1 MLLNRIFIQLFLLF
15 SLTAFSQSQYKLV
28 EGVKSDKI
36 RFQLVNNV
44 IIIPVN
50 VNGVDLKF
58 LLDTGVNKSIIFNF
72 LKDSDSLKIL
82 NAKKIKLKGLGDG
95 EYVEAVRSSH
105 NTFTIGNAINKNQV
119 FFTIYDSNLNFGP
132 KLGLPIDG
140 IIGYDLFKD
149 FIVEVNYSNQY
160 IRLFDPFKYK
170 YKRCAKCDVVNMSL
184 FGNKPYIQGKV
195 EQDSKELPVKLLID
209 SGSSDALWLFEN
221 KEKGLRINTSFFNDF
236 LGAGLSG
243 SVYGKRS
250 KIKKFSIGK
259 FTFDNPKVAYPDSLL
274 VKTLTSRHDRDGSIG
289 GEVLKRFNC
298 IIDYQNAKITLK
310 KNSLK
315 KLPFNYNKSGLQVE
329 NDGVRLIKEIDVN
342 SSGGSL
348 SVVNGN
354 IVRVEAVVG
363 PSEKYIVKPSYS
375 IKIIREGSP
384 GDLAGLRIND
394 VIIYINGR
402 STHDM
407 TLKELVS
414 YFYKKAGT
422 KLEIKV
428 LRYGFERVFNFE
440 LKSPI
445 E

>member
-1 MLLNRIFIQLFLLF
+1 MNRIFLLF
-15 SLTAFSQSQYKLV
+15 SFAAFSQSQYRLV

-36 RFQLVNNV
+36 RFQLVSNV
-44 IIIPVN
+44 IVIPVN
-50 VNGVDLKF
+50 VNGIELKF
-58 LLDTGVNKSIIFNF
+58 LLDTGVNKPIIFNF

-82 NAKKIKLKGLGDG
+82 NAKKIKLKGLGDS
-95 EYVEAVRSSH
+95 EYVEAIRSGH
-105 NTFTIGNAINKNQV
+105 NTFTIGNAINKDQA

-149 FIVEVNYSNQY
+149 FIVEVNYSSQY

-184 FGNKPYIQGKV
+184 FRNKPYIQGKV

-221 KEKGLRINTSFFNDF
+221 REKGLRINASFFNDF

-259 FTFDNPKVAYPDSLL
+259 FYFDNPKVAYPDSVI

-310 KNSLK
+310 KNSLY
-315 KLPFNYNKSGLQVE
+315 KLPFSYNKSGLQVE
-329 NDGVRLIKEIDVN
+329 NDGVRLVKEIDVN
-342 SSGGSL
+342 SSGGSI
-348 SVVNGN
+348 SVIDDNTVK
-354 IVRVEAVVG
+354 VKAVVG
-363 PSEKYIVKPSYS
+363 PNKYVIKPSYA

-384 GDLAGLRIND
+384 GDLAGLKVND

-414 YFYKKAGT
+414 CFYKKAGT

>member
-15 SLTAFSQSQYKLV
+15 SLTAFSQSQYKLL

-36 RFQLVNNV
+36 RFQLINNV

-50 VNGVDLKF
+50 VNGIDLKF
-58 LLDTGVNKSIIFNF
+58 LLDTGVNKPIIFNF

-95 EYVEAVRSSH
+95 EYVEAIRSSH
-105 NTFTIGNAINKNQV
+105 NIFTIGNAINKNQA

-149 FIVEVNYSNQY
+149 FIVEVNYSSQY

-170 YKRCAKCDVVNMSL
+170 YKRCAKCDVINMSL

-221 KEKGLRINTSFFNDF
+221 EDKNLYVNNSYFNDF

-243 SVYGKRS
+243 DIYGKRS
-250 KIKKFSIGK
+250 KIKKLNIGK
-259 FTFDNPKVAYPDSLL
+259 FIFKNPVVAYPDS
-274 VKTLTSRHDRDGSIG
+274 VIVETLISKHDRDGSIG
-289 GEVLKRFNC
+289 GEILRRFNC

-310 KNSLK
+310 KNSFY
-315 KLPFNYNKSGLQVE
+315 KLPFSYNKSGLQVE
-329 NDGVRLIKEIDVN
+329 NDGVRLVKEIDIN
-342 SSGGSL
+342 SSGGSI
-348 SVVNGN
+348 SVIDDNTVK
-354 IVRVEAVVG
+354 VKAVVG
-363 PSEKYIVKPSYS
+363 PNKYVVKPSYA

-384 GDLAGLRIND
+384 GDLAGLKVND

-414 YFYKKAGT
+414 YFYRKAGV

-428 LRYGFERVFNFE
+428 LRFGVERVFDFK